1 MTHSSAT
8 DIRLVKK
15 SPWKRYDCFVPLSSF
30 PQLVRSCSRDYQD
43 ATHEFKRSLHSADM
57 LKNVMAFLNAAG
69 GTLYCGIDD
78 DGVVCGLHLPRK
90 QRDDLRLLVRLCVN
104 VFNHHSP
111 CSPPAVALS

>member
-1 MTHSSAT
+1 
-8 DIRLVKK
+8 
-15 SPWKRYDCFVPLSSF
+15 
-30 PQLVRSCSRDYQD
+30 
-43 ATHEFKRSLHSADM
+43 M

-104 VFNHHSP
+104 VFNHHSF